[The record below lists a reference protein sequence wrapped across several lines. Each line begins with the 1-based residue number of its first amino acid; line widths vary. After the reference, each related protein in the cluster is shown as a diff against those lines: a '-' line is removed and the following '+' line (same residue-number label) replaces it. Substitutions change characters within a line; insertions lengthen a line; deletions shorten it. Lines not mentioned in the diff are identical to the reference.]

1 MRKPPRRPP
10 DRKFLLAAVV
20 LLVMASAFA
29 SRTEQVFAQKE
40 VVSLKG
46 F

>member
-1 MRKPPRRPP
+1 MKRPP
-10 DRKFLLAAVV
+10 DKKVLLAALV

-29 SRTEQVFAQKE
+29 SRAEQVFAQKE
-40 VVSLKG
+40 VVSLRG

>member
-1 MRKPPRRPP
+1 MRPPRRPP

-20 LLVMASAFA
+20 LLAMASAFA
-29 SRTEQVFAQKE
+29 SRAEQVFAQKE
-40 VVSLKG
+40 VVSLRG